1 MTAEPQPTAA
11 SNMSCRVTKE
21 DDAAGVGDTRATG
34 ARAARPR
41 ANRVDA
47 ALSQGAG
54 EGLLKF
60 VMEPVGTVTVQ
71 ERQLGWEGMVKFA
84 AWGH

>member
-1 MTAEPQPTAA
+1 MTAEPRTTAT
-11 SNMSCRVTKE
+11 SNMSYRVTKE

-41 ANRVDA
+41 ASGVDA

-54 EGLLKF
+54 EGLLKL
-60 VMEPVGTVTVQ
+60 VLEPVGTVTVQ
-71 ERQLGWEGMVKFA
+71 ERQLG
-84 AWGH
+84 

>member
-34 ARAARPR
+34 PRAARPR

-54 EGLLKF
+54 EGLLKL

-71 ERQLGWEGMVKFA
+71 ERQ
-84 AWGH
+84 